1 MMSSILQSEI
11 TSANEGRVQDWPR
24 DFDVRAEYAEQQEL
38 LAQRYVNTATV
49 INLTG
54 TECDD

>member
-11 TSANEGRVQDWPR
+11 TSVNEGRVQDCPR

-38 LAQRYVNTATV
+38 LAQRYASTVAV

-54 TECDD
+54 TERDE